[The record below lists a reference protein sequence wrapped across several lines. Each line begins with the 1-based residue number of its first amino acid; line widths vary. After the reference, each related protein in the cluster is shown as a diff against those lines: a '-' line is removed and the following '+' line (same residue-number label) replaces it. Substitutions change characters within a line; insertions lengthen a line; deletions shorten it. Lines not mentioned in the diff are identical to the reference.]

1 VLSGSNTI
9 TGNGGTGA
17 NARDGVFVGRSS
29 SAAIENNTISNN
41 TRDGVRILRASQV
54 DVSGN
59 TISSNGGDGIFVLEN
74 SGVNI
79 DAANTTTSNNTGF
92 GLRCLRG
99 SYASGTVTTGGSG
112 TAGDRLNGNSGAK
125 SFGATLAVTI
135 APGTGNTSFGPV
147 ADGDGS
153 TVTISPTG
161 TVAINS
167 QGCIDNT
174 N

>member
-1 VLSGSNTI
+1 
-9 TGNGGTGA
+9 
-17 NARDGVFVGRSS
+17 VGRSS
-29 SAAIENNTISNN
+29 SATVESNTLSNN
-41 TRDGVRILRASQV
+41 TRDGVRTIRASQV
-54 DVSGN
+54 DVSSN
-59 TISSNGGDGIFVLEN
+59 TINSNGEDGIFVIEN

-125 SFGATLAVTI
+125 SFGTMLTVTV
-135 APGTGNTSFGPV
+135 APGTGNATFGPV
-147 ADGDGS
+147 ADADGT